1 MRRNQILAL
10 LEHHRGQPLSGPR
23 IARELHLSRSAVW
36 KAVRVLQSEGHSIR
50 ALGRKG
56 YVLDADSDGLSP
68 ETLAAAY
75 VKAGGRLSDAQLKG
89 TLEIHP
95 HLPSTNTYLKEL
107 ASGSHPHPTV
117 VLAHRQ
123 TQGRG
128 RMGRSFHSDD
138 AGGVYLSLLLRNP
151 EDTLNT
157 DLVTIAAALAVS
169 DTLDGLY
176 GVTTGV
182 KWVNDVYH
190 GDRKVAG
197 ILTEGALEME
207 TGRIP
212 HLVLGVGIN
221 VSTTDFPEAL
231 RPIAASLLETT
242 GKRLPRSVVAGTL
255 LAHLEDIL
263 ALTREDPKALLTRY
277 REKLLY
283 LGEPIWV
290 FQGNQRHEGVL
301 MGVDEEGSLL
311 LRQQGTLRTLRSG
324 EVRIRKPEGGHPH
337 DPTS

>member
-36 KAVRVLQSEGHSIR
+36 KAVRVLQSEGHIIR

-56 YVLDADSDGLSP
+56 YVLEADSDGLSP
-68 ETLAAAY
+68 EAIAAAY
-75 VKAGGRLSDAQLKG
+75 GKAGGRQAVAQLKG

-95 HLPSTNTYLKEL
+95 HLPSTNTYLKER
-107 ASGSHPHPTV
+107 AAAGTPPPTV

-138 AGGVYLSLLLRNP
+138 AGGVYLSLLLQNP
-151 EDTLNT
+151 DDTLDT

-169 DTLDGLY
+169 DTLDALY
-176 GVTTGV
+176 GITTGV

-207 TGRIP
+207 SGRIP

-231 RPIAASLLETT
+231 RPIAASLWETT
-242 GKRLPRSVVAGTL
+242 GKRLPRTQVAGTL
-255 LAHLEDIL
+255 LAKLEDIL
-263 ALTREDPKALLTRY
+263 PRTRTDPRALLARY

-301 MGVDEEGSLL
+301 RGVDEAGSLL
-311 LRQQGTLRTLRSG
+311 LDQQGTLRTLRSG
-324 EVRIRKPEGGHPH
+324 EVRIRKQEGGHPH
-337 DPTS
+337 DTTP